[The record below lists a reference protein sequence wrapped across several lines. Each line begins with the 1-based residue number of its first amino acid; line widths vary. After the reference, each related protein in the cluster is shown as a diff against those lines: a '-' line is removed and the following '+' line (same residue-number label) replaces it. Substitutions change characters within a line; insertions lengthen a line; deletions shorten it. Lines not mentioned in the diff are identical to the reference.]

1 MQITV
6 TIPMRLV
13 SVANMRE
20 HWATKATRAK
30 SQRILAWAEL
40 KAADKAPRLMGPI
53 TVKVIRIAPRALDK
67 HDNLRMACKAVVDG
81 VADWLGVDDRDPRVT
96 WDTGKEAGSQ
106 IKRGLR
112 FPTSAHGHMLRL
124 RKTLRSASVTVDLQG
139 FRCCVSI
146 R

>member
-1 MQITV
+1 MHITV

-20 HWATKATRAK
+20 HWETKATRAK

-40 KAADKAPRLMGPI
+40 KAADKAPRLMGPV
-53 TVKVIRIAPRALDK
+53 TVKVTRIAPRALDK

-96 WDTGKEAGSQ
+96 WEYGQERGKPKQYAARIE
-106 IKRGLR
+106 
-112 FPTSAHGHMLRL
+112 
-124 RKTLRSASVTVDLQG
+124 
-139 FRCCVSI
+139 VSD
-146 R
+146 